1 LDRPLAYAAA
11 ALILFGLANGFALF
25 QIGFAGRHLDG
36 MITSG
41 AIQLTRYNTAIAGV
55 GVLVAL
61 ISIVIPALTLA
72 LAFSVLVWLIS
83 IGRES
88 QRSRSAVAAAWK
100 LARHLRPWSM
110 LDVYLLGAVVAY
122 SRLRRLANVAIGVGG
137 YALAAF
143 VFVQVL
149 LDQSLGRQRV
159 WRALGDPAQYAPK
172 PGEPW
177 ILCLGCEL
185 VTVAPVTGSD
195 GRRRCPR
202 CGSRLVPRRP
212 GSLAATAAFTLAGYI
227 LYVPANVLP
236 VLTITRFGRTEPY
249 TILGGVRDLAAA
261 GLWPLALLVLFASI
275 LVPVL
280 KLAGLSW
287 FLIAIRLRSGRLL
300 RERTALY
307 RLIDFIGR
315 WSNIDVFMISI
326 VSALLQFGI
335 LTTVDPGPGIA
346 SFAAVVVLTM
356 IAARAFDPRLM
367 WDAAGAHR

>member
-1 LDRPLAYAAA
+1 M
-11 ALILFGLANGFALF
+11 ILFGSANGLTLF
-25 QIGFAGRHLDG
+25 EITFVGDHRNG
-36 MITSG
+36 MIISG
-41 AIQLTRYNTAIAGV
+41 VIQLTRYSTGISGV

-61 ISIVIPALTLA
+61 TSIIIPALTLA
-72 LAFSVLVWLIS
+72 LTFSVLARLIS
-83 IGRES
+83 VGRDNP
-88 QRSRSAVAAAWK
+88 RFRPTLAAAWK

-110 LDVYLLGAVVAY
+110 LDVYLLGAAVAY
-122 SRLRRLANVAIGVGG
+122 SRLRRLADVAIGAGG
-137 YALAAF
+137 YALAAL

-149 LDQSLGRQRV
+149 LEQSLGRQSV
-159 WRALGDPAQYAPK
+159 WRAIGDPAQYAPK

-185 VTVAPVTGSD
+185 VTGSG
-195 GRRRCPR
+195 GRRHCPR

-212 GSLAATAAFTLAGYI
+212 GSLATTAAFTLAGYI
-227 LYVPANVLP
+227 LYLPANVLP

-287 FLIAIRLRSGRLL
+287 FLIAIRFRSAWLL

-367 WDAAGAHR
+367 WDAARVRL